1 MTVEIS
7 GVMPP
12 LVTPFTNDQEI
23 DEEATRR
30 EIEYM
35 IEVGVHGIVLG
46 GSSGEGEKLVVEE
59 VCRLAEIAVDQVGG
73 RVPVIAGVIENS
85 TRGAIQRGKALKGTG
100 IDALQVTSVHYLHW
114 PDEAG
119 TLRYFDE
126 IGEAVELP
134 IVLYNVV
141 PWNMI
146 EVPTI
151 MKMADHG
158 WVVAV
163 KQSGGDI
170 LKLADLMQ
178 KVHATGSGLRVMSAI
193 DALLFSTF
201 LMGSHGTIG
210 FTASVLPRLTLA
222 LWNAC
227 QSGQIEQAQELHER
241 MLPVVLLWQSC
252 TTDQESAMKAAIEV
266 QGRHVGPPRSPA
278 LPVTTNLRARI
289 EQVVEASGESELV
302 RARL

>member
-46 GSSGEGEKLVVEE
+46 GSSGEGEKLAVEE

-85 TRGAIQRGKALKGTG
+85 TRAAIQRGKALKDTG

-141 PWNMI
+141 PWNMV

-178 KVHATGSGLRVMSAI
+178 RVHATGSGLRVMSAI

>member
-1 MTVEIS
+1 MRVEIS

-12 LVTPFTNDQEI
+12 LVTPFTDDQEI

-46 GSSGEGEKLVVEE
+46 GSSGEGEKLAVEE

-85 TRGAIQRGKALKGTG
+85 TRAAIQRGKALKETG

-151 MKMADHG
+151 MKMADRG

-178 KVHATGSGLRVMSAI
+178 RVHATGSGLRVMSAI

-227 QSGQIEQAQELHER
+227 QSGQIERAQELHER

-302 RARL
+302 RAHL

>member
-12 LVTPFTNDQEI
+12 LVTPFTDDQDI
-23 DEEATRR
+23 DEEATRH

-35 IEVGVHGIVLG
+35 IEAGVHGIVLG
-46 GSSGEGEKLVVEE
+46 GSSGEGEKLAVEE

-73 RVPVIAGVIENS
+73 RVPVIAGVIEDS
-85 TRGAIQRGKALKGTG
+85 TRAAIRRGKALKDTG
-100 IDALQVTSVHYLHW
+100 VDALQVTTVHYLHW

-126 IGEAVELP
+126 IGQAVELP

-158 WVVAV
+158 RVVAV

-170 LKLADLMQ
+170 LKLADLVER
-178 KVHATGSGLRVMSAI
+178 VHATGSNLRVMSAI
-193 DALLFSTF
+193 DALLFPTF
-201 LMGSHGTIG
+201 LMGAHGTIG

-222 LWNAC
+222 LWDAC
-227 QSGQIEQAQELHER
+227 QSGEVERARELHER
-241 MLPVVLLWQSC
+241 MLPVVLLWQAC

-266 QGRHVGPPRSPA
+266 QGRQVGPPRSPA
-278 LPVTTNLRARI
+278 LPVTGDLRARI
-289 EQVVEASGESELV
+289 EQVVEASGEPDLV
-302 RARL
+302 RARA

>member
-7 GVMPP
+7 GVIPP

-46 GSSGEGEKLVVEE
+46 GSSGEGEKLAVEE

-85 TRGAIQRGKALKGTG
+85 TRAAIQRGKALKDTG

-114 PDEAG
+114 PNEAG

-178 KVHATGSGLRVMSAI
+178 KVHATDSGLRVMSAI

-227 QSGQIEQAQELHER
+227 QSVQIERAQELHER

>member
-1 MTVEIS
+1 MRVEIS
-7 GVMPP
+7 GVIPP
-12 LVTPFTNDQEI
+12 LVTPFTDDQEI

-46 GSSGEGEKLVVEE
+46 GSSGEGEKLAVEE

-73 RVPVIAGVIENS
+73 RVPVIAGVIEDS
-85 TRGAIQRGKALKGTG
+85 TRAAIQRGKALKETG

-151 MKMADHG
+151 MKMADRG

-178 KVHATGSGLRVMSAI
+178 RVHATGSGLRVMSAI

-227 QSGQIEQAQELHER
+227 QSGQIERAQELHER

-252 TTDQESAMKAAIEV
+252 TTDQESAMKAAIDV

-278 LPVTTNLRARI
+278 LPVTADLRVRI

-302 RARL
+302 RAHL

>member
-1 MTVEIS
+1 MTVEIA

-12 LVTPFTNDQEI
+12 LVTPFTDGEEI
-23 DEEATRR
+23 DEEATRA

-35 IEVGVHGIVLG
+35 IDAGVHGIVLG
-46 GSSGEGEKLVVEE
+46 GSSGEGEKLSVEE
-59 VCRLAEIAVDQVGG
+59 VCRLSQIAIDQSGG
-73 RVPVIAGVIENS
+73 RVPVIAGVIEDS
-85 TRGAIQRGKALKGTG
+85 TRAAVRRGKALMATG
-100 IDALQVTSVHYLHW
+100 VDALQVTTVHYLHR

-126 IGEAVELP
+126 IGEAVQLP

-158 WVVAV
+158 RVAAV
-163 KQSGGDI
+163 KQSGNDI
-170 LKLADLMQ
+170 HKLADLMQ
-178 KVHATGSGLRVMSAI
+178 RVHATGSDLRVMSAI
-193 DALLFSTF
+193 DALLFPTF

-227 QSGQIEQAQELHER
+227 QAGEMDRALELHEK
-241 MLPVVLLWQSC
+241 MLPVVLLWQSVA
-252 TTDQESAMKAAIEV
+252 TDQESAMKAAIEV

-278 LPVTTNLRARI
+278 RPVAPDLYDRI
-289 EQVVEASGESELV
+289 ERAIEASGELQPV
-302 RARL
+302 RA

>member
-12 LVTPFTNDQEI
+12 LVTPFTSDQEI

-35 IEVGVHGIVLG
+35 MEVGVHGIVLG
-46 GSSGEGEKLVVEE
+46 GSSGEGEKLAVEE

-85 TRGAIQRGKALKGTG
+85 TRAAIQRGKALKDTG

-227 QSGQIEQAQELHER
+227 QSGQIERAQELHER

>member
-1 MTVEIS
+1 MRVEIS
-7 GVMPP
+7 GVIPP
-12 LVTPFTNDQEI
+12 LVTPFTDDQEI

-46 GSSGEGEKLVVEE
+46 GSSGEGEKLAVEE

-85 TRGAIQRGKALKGTG
+85 TRAAIQRGKALKETG

-151 MKMADHG
+151 MKMADRG

-178 KVHATGSGLRVMSAI
+178 RVHATGSGLRVMSAI

-227 QSGQIEQAQELHER
+227 QSGQIERAQELHER

-252 TTDQESAMKAAIEV
+252 TTDQESAMKAAIDV

-278 LPVTTNLRARI
+278 LPVTADLRVRI

-302 RARL
+302 RAHL

>member
-1 MTVEIS
+1 
-7 GVMPP
+7 
-12 LVTPFTNDQEI
+12 
-23 DEEATRR
+23 
-30 EIEYM
+30 
-35 IEVGVHGIVLG
+35 
-46 GSSGEGEKLVVEE
+46 
-59 VCRLAEIAVDQVGG
+59 
-73 RVPVIAGVIENS
+73 
-85 TRGAIQRGKALKGTG
+85 
-100 IDALQVTSVHYLHW
+100 
-114 PDEAG
+114 
-119 TLRYFDE
+119 
-126 IGEAVELP
+126 
-134 IVLYNVV
+134 
-141 PWNMI
+141 MI